1 MMMKTVVNLMSES
14 SEGLDTD
21 SSEVTSSSCNDISD
35 NESLAGEE
43 DPDVWN
49 DAPEDHLLQ
58 DITNDELL
66 LEPFYPVLPTSI
78 QTSCLELKSLVQRW
92 TVVICN
98 QHK

>member
-1 MMMKTVVNLMSES
+1 MSES
-14 SEGLDTD
+14 SEGLDTN

-43 DPDVWN
+43 DPDVWS
-49 DAPEDHLLQ
+49 DVPEDHHLQ

-66 LEPFYPVLPTSI
+66 PEPFYPVLPTSI

-98 QHK
+98 LHK